1 MTGRQPSKPYVE
13 IAEAYRLLL
22 MNGFPVR
29 EQLVQWA
36 DKELSQA
43 VNADIFLTEITTS
56 STLKLNDL
64 ISLLQRYVGSE
75 KPLISSRVVIGY
87 LADNFAKGYLPL
99 EKVCDSLC
107 RLERQG
113 SLTHEEKSI
122 IAGLDDELHLAMDG
136 IKGSVDELASY
147 VDRLLL
153 LYREFRLQDP
163 ETWADVNTRTENQI
177 NKLYQTIRDERS
189 AYIQEERRSQKKQWW
204 KFW

>member
-36 DKELSQA
+36 EKELSQS
-43 VNADIFLTEITTS
+43 VNADIFLSEITTS
-56 STLKLNDL
+56 SSLHLNDL
-64 ISLLQRYVGSE
+64 ISLLQRYVGNE
-75 KPLISSRVVIGY
+75 LPLVSSRVLIGY

-107 RLERQG
+107 RLDRQG
-113 SLTHEEKSI
+113 CLTHEEKSI
-122 IAGLDDELHLAMDG
+122 IAGLDDELQLAGNG

-147 VDRLLL
+147 VNRLLL
-153 LYREFRLQDP
+153 LYCEFRLQYP
-163 ETWADVNTRTENQI
+163 ETWADVNTSTEYQI
-177 NKLYQTIRDERS
+177 KELYQTIREERS
-189 AYIQEERRSQKKQWW
+189 AFIHEERKSQKRQWW